1 MYLKGKEKGVL
12 FLSVVNVVV
21 LIPGQ
26 EAFFWKRTFG
36 WMMLVYLNWHENNL
50 KAAFDLLMN
59 SSRCVL
65 LATLKSAS

>member
-26 EAFFWKRTFG
+26 EAFF
-36 WMMLVYLNWHENNL
+36 
-50 KAAFDLLMN
+50 
-59 SSRCVL
+59 
-65 LATLKSAS
+65 